1 MKSGLRRIKLTTF
14 INSYK
19 KILVHFW
26 FLCKEMKK
34 YQRSVIDSVISKT
47 LGIKKQQK
55 HNTAMDILFVFAEQ
69 GKLATEKQHKCQ
81 AF

>member
-34 YQRSVIDSVISKT
+34 YQRSVIDSVISKI
-47 LGIKKQQK
+47 LGIIKTTKAQYRNG
-55 HNTAMDILFVFAEQ
+55 HLFVFVEQ

-81 AF
+81 SF